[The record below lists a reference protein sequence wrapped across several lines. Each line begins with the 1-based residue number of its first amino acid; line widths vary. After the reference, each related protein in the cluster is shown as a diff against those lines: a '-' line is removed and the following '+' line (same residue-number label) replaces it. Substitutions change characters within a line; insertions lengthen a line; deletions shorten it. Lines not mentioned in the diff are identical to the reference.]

1 MAGLI
6 LLLFIAVPIAEI
18 IIFIEAGNLIGLWA
32 TLLMVILTAIVGTS
46 MLRQQGVSVLR
57 RAEEALQRN
66 ELPMEEV
73 VTGICLLVSGALL
86 LTPGFLTDSI
96 GFALLV
102 PPFRHFLGALVF
114 RHIRKKAVNCLIYH
128 IVWIIDFK
136 KGDSLQAG
144 FQLVCPCCPVEW
156 FLHLLT
162 LQRASGDLIWR
173 DLQPAYP

>member
-114 RHIRKKAVNCLIYH
+114 RHFVNSGRTSIWMARANTSDH
-128 IVWIIDFK
+128 SPNNSPSDTAGPGPVID
-136 KGDSLQAG
+136 GDFHEVKNS
-144 FQLVCPCCPVEW
+144 PSDKNHSTESIED
-156 FLHLLT
+156 T
-162 LQRASGDLIWR
+162 RR
-173 DLQPAYP
+173 

>member
-32 TLLMVILTAIVGTS
+32 TLLMVVLTAIVGTA
-46 MLRQQGVSVLR
+46 MLRQQGVSALR

-102 PPFRHFLGALVF
+102 PFFRHFLGALVF
-114 RHIRKKAVNCLIYH
+114 RHFVNSGRTSIWMARANTSDH
-128 IVWIIDFK
+128 SPNNSPSDTAGHGPVID
-136 KGDSLQAG
+136 GDFHEVKNPPSDKNHST
-144 FQLVCPCCPVEW
+144 ESIED
-156 FLHLLT
+156 T
-162 LQRASGDLIWR
+162 RR
-173 DLQPAYP
+173 